1 MMKDMINPDHYK
13 VGGIETIDVIKA
25 KLGDNYKYYIKG
37 NLIKYAERL
46 GNKDEWS
53 QELRKIAWYA
63 LDLADE
69 LDKKKSSPITPD
81 EWIEDPLHDED

>member
-1 MMKDMINPDHYK
+1 MKDMINPDHYK

-53 QELRKIAWYA
+53 QELRKISWYA
-63 LDLADE
+63 LDLANE
-69 LDKKKSSPITPD
+69 LDKKKASPITPD